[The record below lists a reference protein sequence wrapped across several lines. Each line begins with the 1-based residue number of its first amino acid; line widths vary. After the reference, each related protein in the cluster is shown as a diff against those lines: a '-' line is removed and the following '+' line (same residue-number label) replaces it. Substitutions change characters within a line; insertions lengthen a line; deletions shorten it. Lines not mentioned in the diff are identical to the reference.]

1 MSLRADGGG
10 VRKRRWSNGSKYRR
24 NCAAACG
31 SSIACG
37 MGLMCRRQRRSP
49 PTARIRGS
57 CSTMSDSRSKG
68 GMVLN
73 WRGPLL
79 AGGIFAAVFAI
90 LLLMAHQNQST
101 TSDMGS
107 SLREDPYG
115 TSLLFDAYARA
126 GYQVKRSQDEDSLS
140 DQNAEK
146 TTAFLI
152 GGYPY
157 NDWEIQKGNLR
168 SAGKFQ
174 GLLEEFLAR
183 GGRIVLIQPAWKL
196 KSESQGWE
204 VENNWNETA
213 HESGPTWVSPDL
225 REMQAGS
232 EMMYLGADTPWLKTD
247 EHWTTLYS
255 GPAKA
260 GAKGTKADTSGRVYM
275 AMRRVG
281 NGELIAASQE
291 AFLLNEAIKKRPNPV
306 VLDFLTGGRPVIWVD
321 ETLHGLHQN
330 QGVLWLV
337 QRYRLQA
344 ALMLFWATLL
354 VLLWSMSGDLVRRPT
369 RDRNAQII
377 RHGEGAGVA
386 ARRLLQRS
394 IASEQVVAECWEQFR
409 RRSPQDAQAIS
420 ADPRCGPRL
429 RAALA
434 QPPLA
439 GYKELRQL
447 IAERRAS
454 AKDLAHGDRGA
465 PDSST
470 ASPKTI
476 PEETRIT

>member
-1 MSLRADGGG
+1 
-10 VRKRRWSNGSKYRR
+10 
-24 NCAAACG
+24 
-31 SSIACG
+31 
-37 MGLMCRRQRRSP
+37 
-49 PTARIRGS
+49 
-57 CSTMSDSRSKG
+57 MSDSRSNG
-68 GMVLN
+68 GRVIN

-90 LLLMAHQNQST
+90 LLLMAHQNQSN

-146 TTAFLI
+146 TTAFFI

-157 NDWEIQKGNLR
+157 NDWESGKGRLR
-168 SAGKFQ
+168 NTGKFS
-174 GLLEEFLAR
+174 GRLENFLAR
-183 GGRIVLIQPAWKL
+183 GGRAVLIQPAWKV

-204 VENNWNETA
+204 VENRWNETPK
-213 HESGPTWVSPDL
+213 HSSPTWITPDL
-225 REMQAGS
+225 REMPAGS
-232 EMMYLGADTPWLKTD
+232 EMMYLRADAPWLKTD
-247 EHWTTLYS
+247 EHWAPLYAE
-255 GPAKA
+255 PAKSA
-260 GAKGTKADTSGRVYM
+260 ANDTKADKSGRVFM

-291 AFLLNEAIKKRPNPV
+291 WFLLNETIKTRPNPV
-306 VLDFLTGGRPVIWVD
+306 VLDFLISGRPVIWVD
-321 ETLHGLHQN
+321 ETLHGLHQD

-344 ALMLFWATLL
+344 ALMLFWAAFLG
-354 VLLWSMSGDLVRRPT
+354 LLWSISGDLVRRPR
-369 RDRNAQII
+369 RDQNAQIV
-377 RHGEGAGVA
+377 RHGESAGVA
-386 ARRLLQRS
+386 ARHLLQRS
-394 IASEQVVAECWEQFR
+394 IPSERVVAECWEQYR

-420 ADPRCGPRL
+420 ADPVGGPRL

-434 QPPLA
+434 QTALA
-439 GYKELRQL
+439 GYKKLSEL

-454 AKDLAHGDRGA
+454 AKGLAHADRVA
-465 PDSST
+465 PDSSRAT
-470 ASPKTI
+470 PKRI
-476 PEETRIT
+476 PEEARIA